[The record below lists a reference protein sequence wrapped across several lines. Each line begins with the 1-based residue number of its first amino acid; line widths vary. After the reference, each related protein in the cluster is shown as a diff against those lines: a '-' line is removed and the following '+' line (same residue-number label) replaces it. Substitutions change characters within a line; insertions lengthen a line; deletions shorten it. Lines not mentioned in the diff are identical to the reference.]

1 MKRLHPVTGTN
12 YKDYISTCAPIIFFS
27 ALTGVASG
35 AVVILYSYCAEVLT
49 HNSIHLYELVME
61 HPAFIPLLLI
71 ALVILAFISYVI
83 LKFIPEVKGSG
94 IPRTEGVIRGLKP
107 IVWWRTLVGTILG
120 SFVSF
125 FAGLSLGVEGP
136 SIAVGSAVGAG
147 VSKLHKSKRLN
158 DEKKKQIELLV
169 TTSGASA
176 ALTAVFK
183 APITG
188 LIFTLEE
195 LHQKFSPLI
204 LLAAGSSI
212 TTSILTS
219 TGLRYLLGMEQ
230 TALNIALNPLPFE
243 YSWALVLLGV
253 VCGVLSA
260 LFNKALC
267 LVGEINFLKRIPM
280 LVKLIAVF
288 LITGVVGLFVTEALG
303 GGMLLVKNLT
313 EIDFTWWAL
322 LILLVVKAFLTVLAL
337 GSNSSGGILLP
348 LLSIGAL
355 IGALMGKAFIAMG
368 ISEEYYVTFIII
380 AMSSFLGATFRT
392 PITAIVL
399 MVEITGSLSGVLTIG
414 IEVLIAFIVAELMMR
429 KPIYDVILERDMEE
443 EQAIIPPFKF
453 KSRTKKS

>member
-1 MKRLHPVTGTN
+1 MKRLHPITGTN

-35 AVVILYSYCAEVLT
+35 AVVILYSYCAEFLT
-49 HNSIHLYELVME
+49 HNSIRLYELVME
-61 HPAFIPLLLI
+61 HPAFIPLLLV

-83 LKFIPEVKGSG
+83 LKFFPEVKGSG

-125 FAGLSLGVEGP
+125 FAGLSLGFEGP

-204 LLAAGSSI
+204 LLAAGSAI

-219 TGLRYLLGMEQ
+219 TGL
-230 TALNIALNPLPFE
+230 
-243 YSWALVLLGV
+243 
-253 VCGVLSA
+253 
-260 LFNKALC
+260 
-267 LVGEINFLKRIPM
+267 
-280 LVKLIAVF
+280 
-288 LITGVVGLFVTEALG
+288 
-303 GGMLLVKNLT
+303 
-313 EIDFTWWAL
+313 
-322 LILLVVKAFLTVLAL
+322 
-337 GSNSSGGILLP
+337 
-348 LLSIGAL
+348 
-355 IGALMGKAFIAMG
+355 
-368 ISEEYYVTFIII
+368 
-380 AMSSFLGATFRT
+380 AMSAPPIISSPEASFSKL
-392 PITAIVL
+392 
-399 MVEITGSLSGVLTIG
+399 
-414 IEVLIAFIVAELMMR
+414 
-429 KPIYDVILERDMEE
+429 
-443 EQAIIPPFKF
+443 
-453 KSRTKKS
+453 